1 MVFPTGSLKA
11 IAGNRKQVMPDIL
24 QYAFMRNA
32 LIAAVLVNII
42 CGIVGTYVVI
52 KRIALISGGISH
64 AAFGGI
70 GLGYFL
76 GVNPV
81 LTAIPFSLAAAVAIS
96 LLGTGKRIS
105 RDTAI
110 GIFWASGMA
119 LGIIFIGL
127 TPGYAPDLFSYL
139 FGNIL
144 TIPVVDLYI
153 MAILAA
159 AVIVLASLFYREL
172 SAVSFDEEFAAVTGI
187 PHNAI
192 NTLLL
197 IMVSLS
203 VVLLIRIVGIIL
215 VIALLTI
222 PAAICRQF
230 TYNIRKMIISSI
242 ITGTVLTLGG
252 LWLSYVLD
260 LASGATI
267 ILLLSFVFLLSFLAK
282 KAAVKLAGRK

>member
-11 IAGNRKQVMPDIL
+11 IPGNRKQAMPEIL
-24 QYAFMRNA
+24 QYTFMRNA
-32 LIAAVLVNII
+32 IIAAVLVNII

-144 TIPVVDLYI
+144 TIPVLDLYI

-159 AVIVLASLFYREL
+159 AVIILASLFYREL

-187 PHNAI
+187 PNNAI

-230 TYNIRKMIISSI
+230 TYNIRVMIISSMA
-242 ITGTVLTLGG
+242 TGTVLTLGG
-252 LWLSYVLD
+252 LWLSYILD

-267 ILLLSFVFLLSFLAK
+267 ILLLSFVFLLSFLFK